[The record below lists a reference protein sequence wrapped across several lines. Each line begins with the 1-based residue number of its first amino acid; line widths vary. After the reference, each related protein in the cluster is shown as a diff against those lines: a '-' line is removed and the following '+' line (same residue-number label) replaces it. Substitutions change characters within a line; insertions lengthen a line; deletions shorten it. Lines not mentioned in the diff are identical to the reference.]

1 MTSPKWQEKYSTSPV
16 YSLNKYIQDKLVEME
31 FIDITD
37 YVSDFNG
44 TPNFV
49 LPFLVPGQE
58 VPELETIYDQ
68 TEFKNLAYGIYS
80 MSHRYSPDEPYI
92 ICSQVSYT
100 FYHDNMDILIAMS
113 EYLVDLLCRE
123 DWSASD
129 INVHFRSST
138 TYPFEFKTVYVLT
151 SAGPA
156 PSEDEGGRHSFMIVV
171 KFDATYEG
179 AGRNY
184 TITLAPD
191 TNYIEQG
198 LR

>member
-1 MTSPKWQEKYSTSPV
+1 MTSPKWQEKYGTSPV

-31 FIDITD
+31 FIDMAD
-37 YVSDFNG
+37 YISDFNG

-80 MSHRYSPDEPYI
+80 MANRYNPDEPYM
-92 ICSQVSYT
+92 ICGQVSYT
-100 FYHDNMDILIAMS
+100 LYHDDMDILIAMA
-113 EYLVDLLCRE
+113 EYVVDLLSRE
-123 DWSASD
+123 DWSAND
-129 INVHFRSST
+129 VNLHFRSST
-138 TYPFEFKTVYVLT
+138 TYPFEFKTVSILT

-156 PSEDEGGRHSFMIVV
+156 PSEDEGGRSSFIIVIRY
-171 KFDATYEG
+171 DCTYEG
-179 AGRNY
+179 IGRNY
-184 TITLAPD
+184 SVTLD
-191 TNYIEQG
+191 SESIYTEQG